1 MFVKQAGEPYYFEII
16 YKMDKVDTMVT
27 RADRDPIANWWWT
40 IDRSIFAACLILM
53 GIGIM
58 LSFAASPIIAKK
70 IGIADSFYFVRW
82 HIIFS
87 ISAFFTMVTIS
98 FFSLSN
104 IRRLCALLLI
114 VTLALMVATLFWGPE
129 LKGAR
134 RWILLFGF
142 SVQAS
147 EFMKPA
153 FVVMSAW
160 LFSEQIRKRGILG
173 YTLAI
178 LLYAICCVLL
188 VLQPDIGQTVLISAT
203 WGGLFF
209 IAGVPLTIIFLFL
222 ILGVVGIIL
231 AYFFLHHVRERING
245 FLTGEGDTFQVD
257 VGREAILNGGWFGQG
272 PGEGTVKRIIP
283 DSHTDFVFSV
293 AAEEYGII
301 LCLLIMMLF
310 GFIVM
315 RSLYIAMNTRDSF
328 IRLGITGIAMMI
340 GFQSAI
346 NMAVNLHLIPP
357 KGMTLPFIS
366 YGGSSMVAI
375 AFSMGILL
383 SLTRRWPEARLS
395 AFSSSS
401 VLDTPYE

>member
-1 MFVKQAGEPYYFEII
+1 MI
-16 YKMDKVDTMVT
+16 T

-58 LSFAASPIIAKK
+58 LSFAASPTIAKK

-87 ISAFFTMVTIS
+87 IPAFFVMVTIS
-98 FFSLSN
+98 FFSLRN

-114 VTLALMVATLFWGPE
+114 VTLVLMVATLFWGPE

-134 RWILLFGF
+134 RWIPLFGI

-153 FVVMSAW
+153 FVVISAW
-160 LFSEQIRKRGILG
+160 LFSEQVGRKGIPG
-173 YTLAI
+173 HTLATI
-178 LLYAICCVLL
+178 LYVFCSVLL
-188 VLQPDIGQTVLISAT
+188 VLQPDIGQTLLMSAT

-209 IAGVPLTIIFLFL
+209 VAGMPLSIILLFL
-222 ILGVVGIIL
+222 ILGVLGSVL
-231 AYFFLHHVRERING
+231 AYLFLHHVRERIDG
-245 FLTGEGDTFQVD
+245 FLTGEGNTFQVD
-257 VGREAILNGGWFGQG
+257 VGREAILNGGWFGRG

-315 RSLYIAMNTRDSF
+315 RSLYIALNTRDSF
-328 IRLGITGIAMMI
+328 TRLGITGIAMMI

-375 AFSMGILL
+375 ALSMGILL

-401 VLDTPYE
+401 VLDTNL

>member
-1 MFVKQAGEPYYFEII
+1 MI
-16 YKMDKVDTMVT
+16 T
-27 RADRDPIANWWWT
+27 RADRDPIAHWWWT
-40 IDRSIFAACLILM
+40 IDRSIFAACLLLM

-58 LSFAASPIIAKK
+58 LSFAASPTIAKK

-87 ISAFFTMVTIS
+87 LLAFFTMVTIS
-98 FFSLSN
+98 FFSIRN
-104 IRRLCALLLI
+104 IRRLCVLLLI
-114 VTLALMVATLFWGPE
+114 ATLILMIATLFWSPE

-134 RWILLFGF
+134 RWIRLFGF
-142 SVQAS
+142 SIQAS

-153 FVVMSAW
+153 FVVISAW
-160 LFSEQIRKRGILG
+160 LFSKEVRKRGIPG

-178 LLYAICCVLL
+178 VLYAFCCVLL
-188 VLQPDIGQTVLISAT
+188 VLQPDIGQTFLISAT

-209 IAGVPLTIIFLFL
+209 VSGVPLTVIFLFIVL
-222 ILGVVGIIL
+222 AIAGVVA
-231 AYFFLHHVRERING
+231 AYFSLHHVRERING
-245 FLTGEGDTFQVD
+245 FLTGEGDTFQAD

-315 RSLYIAMNTRDSF
+315 RSLYIALNVRDSF

-383 SLTRRWPEARLS
+383 SLTRRWPEARFS
-395 AFSSSS
+395 AFSSS
-401 VLDTPYE
+401 VLDTPYD

>member
-1 MFVKQAGEPYYFEII
+1 
-16 YKMDKVDTMVT
+16 MVT
-27 RADRDPIANWWWT
+27 RADRDPVANWWWT

-58 LSFAASPIIAKK
+58 LSFAASPTIAKK
-70 IGIADSFYFVRW
+70 IGISDSFYFVRW

-87 ISAFFTMVTIS
+87 IPAFFTMVTIS
-98 FFSLSN
+98 FFSLRN
-104 IRRLCALLLI
+104 IRRLCALLLL
-114 VTLALMVATLFWGPE
+114 VTLVLMVATLFFGLE

-134 RWILLFGF
+134 RWIPLFGL

-160 LFSEQIRKRGILG
+160 LFSEQIQRRGIPG
-173 YTLAI
+173 YILATV
-178 LLYAICCVLL
+178 LYAFCCVLL
-188 VLQPDIGQTVLISAT
+188 VLQPDIGQTLLISAT

-209 IAGVPLTIIFLFL
+209 IAGVPLTVIFLFI
-222 ILGVVGIIL
+222 ILGVVGIVF

-257 VGREAILNGGWFGQG
+257 VGREAILNGGWFGKG

-293 AAEEYGII
+293 AAEEYGIT

-315 RSLYIAMNTRDSF
+315 RSLSIALNTRDSF
-328 IRLGITGIAMMI
+328 IRLGISGIAMMI

-366 YGGSSMVAI
+366 YGGSSMMAI
-375 AFSMGILL
+375 ALSMGILL

-395 AFSSSS
+395 AFSSPS
-401 VLDTPYE
+401 VLDTTYDS

>member
-1 MFVKQAGEPYYFEII
+1 
-16 YKMDKVDTMVT
+16 MVT

-58 LSFAASPIIAKK
+58 LSFAASPTIAKK

-87 ISAFFTMVTIS
+87 IPAFFTMVTVS
-98 FFSLSN
+98 FFSLRN
-104 IRRLCALLLI
+104 IRRVCALLLI
-114 VTLALMVATLFWGPE
+114 VTLVLMVATLFFGPE

-134 RWILLFGF
+134 RWIPVFGF
-142 SVQAS
+142 SIQAS

-160 LFSEQIRKRGILG
+160 FFSEHIRGRGILG

-178 LLYAICCVLL
+178 ALYAFCCILL
-188 VLQPDIGQTVLISAT
+188 VLQPDIGQTLLISAT

-209 IAGVPLTIIFLFL
+209 VAGVPLTVIFLFI
-222 ILGVVGIIL
+222 ILGIVGIFL

-315 RSLYIAMNTRDSF
+315 RSLYIALNTRDSF

-375 AFSMGILL
+375 ALSMGILL

-395 AFSSSS
+395 AFSSLS
-401 VLDTPYE
+401 VLDTAYDS